1 MPRIQMTPMARFG
14 LIFLAIYLAAML
26 VLLAIKFVQAVRG
39 A

>member
-14 LIFLAIYLAAML
+14 LIFLMVYLAAML
-26 VLLAIKFVQAVRG
+26 VLIAVKFIQALRG